1 MPTTP
6 DRALHLL
13 LEGNRRFANNQPLN
27 INQHPA
33 HRQTLLTSQQPFA
46 VIFGCVDSRV
56 PPELIFDHGLGDL
69 LVIRTAGHAVD
80 NTVFASLEFGVS
92 ILKVRLILVL
102 GHDYCGALSSTIEAI
117 HHGVTPPSYLGEL
130 LTQLRPAVELA
141 THQPGDPL
149 ANAINANTQLTV
161 QALSANPLWQDELE
175 AGTLK
180 IVGATYDLE
189 TGLVNLLPDELPSSL
204 QEGIAQQRSEGG

>member
-6 DRALHLL
+6 DRAIHLL
-13 LEGNRRFANNQPLN
+13 LEGNRRFAANEPKN
-27 INQHPA
+27 IHQHPS

-102 GHDYCGALSSTIEAI
+102 GHDYCGALSSTIEATR
-117 HHGVTPPSYLGEL
+117 HGITPPSYLGEL
-130 LTQLRPAVELA
+130 VNQLRPAVDMIADQE
-141 THQPGDPL
+141 GDAL
-149 ANAINANTQLTV
+149 ANAINANIQLTV
-161 QALSANPLWQDELE
+161 QALRANPLWQDELE

-189 TGLVNLLPDELPSSL
+189 TGLVQLLPDDDAPSTTQTVASA
-204 QEGIAQQRSEGG
+204 ETPS

>member
-13 LEGNRRFANNQPLN
+13 LEGNRRFANDEPLR
-27 INQHPA
+27 INQHPS
-33 HRQTLLTSQQPFA
+33 HRQSLLTSQAPFA

-80 NTVFASLEFGVS
+80 TTVFASLEFGVS

-102 GHDYCGALSSTIEAI
+102 GHDYCGALSSTMETIR
-117 HHGVTPPSYLGEL
+117 HGVTPPSYLGEL
-130 LTQLRPAVELA
+130 VTQLRPAVEM
-141 THQPGDPL
+141 TVDQSGDQL
-149 ANAINANTQLTV
+149 ANAIIANVQLTV
-161 QALSANPLWQDELE
+161 QELRANPLWQEELE
-175 AGTLK
+175 AGTLN
-180 IVGATYDLE
+180 IVGAIYDLE
-189 TGLVNLLPDELPSSL
+189 TGVVNLLPGDNNL
-204 QEGIAQQRSEGG
+204 QEGVAEHRDKGV